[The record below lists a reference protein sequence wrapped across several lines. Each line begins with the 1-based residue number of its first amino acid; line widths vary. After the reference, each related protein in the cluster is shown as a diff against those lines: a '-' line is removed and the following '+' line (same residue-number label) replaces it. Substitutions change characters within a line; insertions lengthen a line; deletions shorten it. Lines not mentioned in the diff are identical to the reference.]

1 MDGTVNK
8 RKCFYQISKKNR
20 QVYDYHQTFKYPN
33 KQKHLNFQYILLNL
47 VATFPFIYHYYK
59 MIDLKSRLK
68 GGILGL
74 VVGDAL
80 GVPVEFKSRAYLNEK
95 PIDDMVGYG
104 TYRQAPGTWSD
115 DSSMTFCTLDSLCR
129 GYNLNDLAN
138 NFLKWRSESFW
149 TPYGIVF
156 DIGISTNNAILKFK
170 NSKNPRTAGNDDEK
184 SNGNG
189 SLMRILP
196 MAFYLKNEAI
206 DKRFEIISEVSAIT
220 HAHIRSSMACLIYIE
235 MARLLITGADKFT
248 AYIEAVNSAKAF
260 FESAGI
266 EPDEINKFARILDG
280 QIQSL
285 DQNRISSS
293 GYVVDS
299 LEASIWSLLTTASFH
314 DAVLKSVN
322 LGGDTDTTGAIT
334 GGLAGIHYGF
344 DSISSNWTK
353 KLARIEDILHLIE
366 KFYTYISV

>member
-1 MDGTVNK
+1 
-8 RKCFYQISKKNR
+8 
-20 QVYDYHQTFKYPN
+20 
-33 KQKHLNFQYILLNL
+33 
-47 VATFPFIYHYYK
+47 

-74 VVGDAL
+74 AVGDAL
-80 GVPVEFKSRAYLNEK
+80 GVPVEFKSRAYLGEK
-95 PIDDMVGYG
+95 PIVDMIGYG
-104 TYRQAPGTWSD
+104 TYGQPPGTWSD
-115 DSSMTFCTLDSLCR
+115 DSSMNFCTLDSLCR

-170 NSKNPRTAGNDDEK
+170 NSKNPKTAGNDDEK

-196 MAFYLKNEAI
+196 LAFYLKDEPVE
-206 DKRFEIISEVSAIT
+206 KRFELIGEVSAIT
-220 HAHIRSSMACLIYIE
+220 HAHIRSSMACFIYIE
-235 MARLLITGADKFT
+235 MARLLITGTDKFT
-248 AYIEAVNSAKAF
+248 AYSEAVNIANAY
-260 FESAGI
+260 FESADI
-266 EPDEINKFARILDG
+266 DTHEINKFSRILDG
-280 QIQSL
+280 QIQAL
-285 DQNRISSS
+285 DENRISSS
-293 GYVVDS
+293 GYVIDS
-299 LEASIWSLLTTASFH
+299 LEASIWSLLTTASYP

-344 DSISSNWTK
+344 DSISPNWIK
-353 KLARIEDILHLIE
+353 KLARIKDILHLID
-366 KFYTYISV
+366 KFYTHISI